1 MAITT
6 NGLQLARIAGAVFNQ
21 QLSASDYSEILAANK
36 TGAELDA
43 WANAAVAA
51 EFRNKT
57 TTDIAKA
64 VLANVGLSSVAGL
77 ENWVTGQ
84 LNAGGGL
91 AKAGATMLAMLNDYS
106 NMSTSDATYGASVV
120 TFNAKTANSQAL
132 SQTAGTPTG
141 TYAAVSSVAPA
152 KTFTLTTNSDSFS
165 GSSGADTFSAPL
177 ADNGAT
183 NTILSSDVINGG
195 EGVDTLNA
203 TLTGVTNTLLLNNVQ
218 NVEKLN
224 FTVNAPA
231 NGAGANVVNVLGA
244 TGYTDISLVSVNA
257 QAFSV
262 LNLGKIPTTVSLQ
275 QTVAATDT
283 VDFDAA
289 ALAGSTDN
297 LNITLPG
304 SNAGALTISDDGSN
318 ALETITIT
326 SSGSA
331 NSVTTLTTT
340 SLGATSLVVKGD
352 ANLTVASV
360 TDTQATLKTFD
371 ASALPSTASLTIGAT
386 AMIANASVTGGAGN
400 DSITVS
406 TIVGNDSVNGGA
418 GNDTFTFAAT
428 LTILD
433 TVVGSTGTDTLS
445 TGVTAVSALTAGT
458 AYTNISGVETLTLS
472 DSLAANTVTTK
483 FISSEINR
491 VNLTTASGANNG
503 TLALSAGANTV
514 AVTAAAATIAAGQT
528 LTITSDGTGTTD
540 SLTVSVSPSGTQAAQ
555 DYLGSTTSGL
565 TTTGFETVAL
575 NTGSFTTVVAT
586 TQALGALNVGT
597 ANAATVTGSNTLSLA
612 AGLVA
617 ASLDASGM
625 SGAAV
630 LTMGGAP
637 TSVASITGT
646 ARADTIVGDA
656 SASID
661 GGAGADTIT
670 GGAGND
676 TILGGDGNDSITANG
691 GVDSIL
697 GGAGNDIIVA
707 TLNSG
712 NVINGGDGTDTL
724 SLAAA
729 ATATTGAGVSGIEV
743 LTLTATGLTQDMTLF
758 VDNGLNTIT
767 RVNIE
772 GAISET
778 ISNAG
783 SATNTVGFTSTGTL
797 TAFTRLVD
805 TATDSLTLL
814 VTGGSAVTSATANTE
829 NTITVS
835 GVTAS
840 AAVTVTTLVGSQLG
854 TLNVGT
860 ANSSTGNFSIP
871 TITAG
876 ALSSVSVNTSGTV
889 NIGGTAN
896 SSARDLTVSVVGTSA
911 ATVQGGSGADSITG
925 SGGADSLIGGSGND
939 TILGGAGVDTIAGGV
954 GGDSIT
960 GGSGADQFQVTT
972 ATSIAAS
979 LVTAAAATIAAGDT
993 LTFANGVDIITDF
1006 SAGTGGD
1013 VLENTGAVVATI
1025 ATGIGVAVANTGF
1038 VTTTQAY
1045 LLSGNWNSNTKVF
1058 TITAD
1063 AVGADTLVIEG
1074 TAATTLANN
1083 ASHVVLVGVNS
1094 GVLVAA
1100 NFS

>member
-1 MAITT
+1 MAIST
-6 NGLQLARIAGAVFNQ
+6 NGLQLVRLAGAVFNQ
-21 QLSASDYSEILAANK
+21 QLSASDYSEILASNK
-36 TGAELDA
+36 SAAELDA
-43 WANAAVAA
+43 WANGAVAA

-57 TTDIAKA
+57 TTDIAKS

-77 ENWVTGQ
+77 ENWVAGQ
-84 LNAGGGL
+84 LNAGGGV
-91 AKAGATMLAMLNDYS
+91 AKAGATMLAMLNDFS
-106 NMSTSDATYGASVV
+106 NMSTTEAIYGASVV
-120 TFNAKTANSQAL
+120 TFNAKTANAQAL
-132 SQTAGTPTG
+132 SQTAGTSTG
-141 TYAAVSSVAPA
+141 TYAAVSAVAPP
-152 KTFTLTTNSDSFS
+152 KTFTLTTGSDSFS

-183 NTILSSDVINGG
+183 NTILSSDVIDGG
-195 EGVDTLNA
+195 AGVDTLNA

-262 LNLGKIPTTVSLQ
+262 LNLGKIPTSVALQ
-275 QTVAATDT
+275 QTVATAAADT
-283 VDFDAA
+283 IDFDAA
-289 ALAGSTDN
+289 ALAGTTDN

-331 NSVTTLTTT
+331 NSIPTLTTT
-340 SLGATSLVVKGD
+340 SLGATTLVVKGD
-352 ANLTVASV
+352 ADLTIATV
-360 TDTQATLKTFD
+360 TDTQATLKTYD
-371 ASALPSTASLTIGAT
+371 ASALPSTARLIIGAT
-386 AMIANASVTGGAGN
+386 AMIANASFTGGAGN
-400 DSITVS
+400 DQITVS
-406 TIVGNDSVNGGA
+406 TVVGTDSLNGGA

-433 TVVGSTGTDTLS
+433 TVVGGAGTDTLS
-445 TGVTAVSALTAGT
+445 TGVAAVSALTAGT

-540 SLTVSVSPSGTQAAQ
+540 SLTVSVSPSGTQVAQ

-565 TTTGFETVAL
+565 TTTGFETVAI
-575 NTGSFTTVVAT
+575 NTGSFTTVAAT
-586 TQALGALNVGT
+586 TQALGALNVGST
-597 ANAATVTGSNTLSLA
+597 NAATVTGSNTLSLA

-617 ASLDASGM
+617 GSLDASGM

-637 TSVASITGT
+637 TAITSITGT

-707 TLNSG
+707 TLSAG
-712 NVINGGDGTDTL
+712 NIINGGDGTDTL

-729 ATATTGAGVSGIEV
+729 ATATSGAGVSGIEV
-743 LTLTATGLTQDMTLF
+743 LTLTTTGLTQDMTLL
-758 VDNGLNTIT
+758 VDNGLNTVT

-772 GAISET
+772 GAIADT
-778 ISNAG
+778 FSNVG

-805 TATDSLTLL
+805 TTTDSLTLL
-814 VTGGSAVTSATANTE
+814 VTTGAAVASATANTE

-835 GVTAS
+835 GVTSGAG
-840 AAVTVTTLVGSQLG
+840 VTVTTLVGTQLS

-871 TITAG
+871 TVTAG
-876 ALSSVSVNTSGTV
+876 SLATVNVNTTGTV
-889 NIGGTAN
+889 NVGGTAN
-896 SSARDLTVSVVGTSA
+896 SSSSNLTASAGSASA
-911 ATVQGGSGADSITG
+911 ATIRGGSGTDLITG
-925 SGGADSLIGGSGND
+925 GGGADSLV
-939 TILGGAGVDTIAGGV
+939 GAVEM
-954 GGDSIT
+954 
-960 GGSGADQFQVTT
+960 
-972 ATSIAAS
+972 
-979 LVTAAAATIAAGDT
+979 T
-993 LTFANGVDIITDF
+993 L
-1006 SAGTGGD
+1006 SAE
-1013 VLENTGAVVATI
+1013 VLEPIQLLVV
-1025 ATGIGVAVANTGF
+1025 
-1038 VTTTQAY
+1038 QAQTY
-1045 LLSGNWNSNTKVF
+1045 
-1058 TITAD
+1058 
-1063 AVGADTLVIEG
+1063 
-1074 TAATTLANN
+1074 
-1083 ASHVVLVGVNS
+1083 
-1094 GVLVAA
+1094 
-1100 NFS
+1100 